1 MLSVVIATNESER
14 TLVPT
19 LAALVPGATAGLVR
33 EVIIADPGSRDATA
47 EVADIAGCEMLVSD
61 APLAERLA
69 QAAEAARGPWLLF
82 LDAGAVPQAGWI
94 EETSRFVDEASL
106 AGQADKIAAVFR
118 AASPSLVRPS
128 PLREAFTLL
137 MQAAGLS
144 RRASHGL
151 LIGKALFRRL
161 RSGEAGTQHPEPD
174 VIGTVVRSLGRRRI
188 VTLQCGAVGA

>member
-33 EVIIADPGSRDATA
+33 EVIIADPGSRDATS

-69 QAAEAARGPWLLF
+69 RAAETARGPWLLF
-82 LDAGAVPQAGWI
+82 LEAGAVLQAGWI
-94 EETSRFVDEASL
+94 EETSRFLEEASL
-106 AGQADKIAAVFR
+106 AGQADAVAAVFR
-118 AASPSLVRPS
+118 AVSPSLVRQS

-137 MQAAGLS
+137 MQAAGLQ

-151 LIGKALFRRL
+151 LIGQALFRQL
-161 RSGEAGTQHPEPD
+161 RRGEAAAERQAD
-174 VIGTVVRSLGRRRI
+174 VIGQVVRSLGRRRV

>member
-33 EVIIADPGSRDATA
+33 EVIIADPGSRDATS
-47 EVADIAGCEMLVSD
+47 EVADIAGCELLVSD

-69 QAAEAARGPWLLF
+69 RAAETARGPWLLF
-82 LDAGAVPQAGWI
+82 LEAGAVLQAGWI
-94 EETSRFVDEASL
+94 EETSRFLEEASL
-106 AGQADKIAAVFR
+106 AGQADAVAAVFR
-118 AASPSLVRPS
+118 AVSPSLVRQS

-137 MQAAGLS
+137 MQAAGLQ

-151 LIGKALFRRL
+151 LIGQALFRQL
-161 RSGEAGTQHPEPD
+161 RRGEAAAERQAD
-174 VIGTVVRSLGRRRI
+174 VIGQVVRSLGRRRV